1 MYLLTPK
8 KLFVGFWFVCF
19 FVFRFCFF
27 GGRVSQYHRQ
37 ALNSRLS
44 LNTGIRRQELP
55 SVKHPVSNSYL
66 AFLNQVLTDMNLE
79 SSKVSC
85 NDYTSVR
92 RNISI

>member
-1 MYLLTPK
+1 MVCLFLCFSFLL
-8 KLFVGFWFVCF
+8 
-19 FVFRFCFF
+19 FR
-27 GGRVSQYHRQ
+27 GRVSQYHRQ

-44 LNTGIRRQELP
+44 LNTGIRKQELS

-66 AFLNQVLTDMNLE
+66 AFLNQVLTGMNLE